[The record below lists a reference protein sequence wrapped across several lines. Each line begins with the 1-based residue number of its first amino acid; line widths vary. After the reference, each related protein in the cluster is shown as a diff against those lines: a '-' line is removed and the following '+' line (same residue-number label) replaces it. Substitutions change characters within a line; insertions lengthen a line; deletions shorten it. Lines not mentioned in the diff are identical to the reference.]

1 MAVWARKWKMVPS
14 WKRLRL
20 VGCGGLGSISG
31 RRLHLRQIM
40 SDRREI
46 VVFELLQACPQFCEV
61 QIRLLMRSEFVN
73 MREQQI
79 SMVISIFVCVLE
91 NGIKF
96 E

>member
-1 MAVWARKWKMVPS
+1 MENGSKLEALALGWLRWIGKYQWKTVAS
-14 WKRLRL
+14 A
-20 VGCGGLGSISG
+20 
-31 RRLHLRQIM
+31 

-61 QIRLLMRSEFVN
+61 QIRLSMGSEFVN

-79 SMVISIFVCVLE
+79 SMVISIFVCLLE